1 MARERLNVLLVEDDE
16 DDQVLVRDLLGEMS
30 QVNVSLQWETTY
42 EGARAALQTG
52 DHDICLMDY
61 HLGHRDG
68 IQLIRELDG
77 STLVTPVIFLTGQ
90 NNREL
95 DVQAMEAGAADYLVK
110 GKIDA
115 LLLERSI
122 RFALER
128 QRLLQEMHRRSLMDD
143 LTGLLNRRGFE
154 EQMNRE
160 LKLARR
166 RNRSLVLMF
175 MDVNGFK
182 GINDRYGHGEGDRAL
197 REVAELLGNTFRT
210 SDIIARLGGD
220 EFVVVPLDSELRD
233 VVIPEERLMQ
243 RLAERNATTTRPYT
257 LNLTVGIAEF
267 DPLRPCPLWE
277 LVSRADQHMYARKPG
292 HPPTH
297 VAAGE
302 APAD

>member
-1 MARERLNVLLVEDDE
+1 MTRERLNVLLVEDDE

-30 QVNVSLQWETTY
+30 QVAVSLHWETTY

-52 DHDICLMDY
+52 DHDVCLMDY
-61 HLGHRDG
+61 CLGHRDG
-68 IQLIRELDG
+68 IELIRELDG

-90 NNREL
+90 DNREL

-128 QRLLQEMHRRSLMDD
+128 QRLLQEMHRRSLTDD
-143 LTGLLNRRGFE
+143 LTGVLNRRGFE
-154 EQMNRE
+154 EQMERE

-175 MDVNGFK
+175 MDVDHFK
-182 GINDRYGHGEGDRAL
+182 GINDQYGHGAGDRAL
-197 REVAELLGNTFRT
+197 CEMAELLIKTFRT

-220 EFVVVPLDSELRD
+220 EFVVVPLDSE
-233 VVIPEERLMQ
+233 VQNVAIPEERLMK
-243 RLAERNATTTRPYT
+243 RLAERNATTSRPYT
-257 LNLTVGIAEF
+257 LRVTVGIAEF
-267 DPLRPCPLWE
+267 NPSEPCTLWE
-277 LVSRADQHMYARKPG
+277 LVSRADRQMYARKPA
-292 HPPTH
+292 HAPPH

-302 APAD
+302 ATHE